1 MRTITTKL
9 TRIYMVVVISVL
21 LSAGLLSQMYLYH
34 HARTVAHENLS
45 TQAAALA
52 GNLES
57 AVAFSD
63 AGFAQQTL
71 NALQHYPDVRMA
83 VVILTDGR
91 FLAAY
96 AAQGSPDAEN
106 DIRQYLAQGD
116 FMAFENHGVAQA
128 IAPQGEAPAH
138 LLMVSSLEKLNREML
153 LTVSANMA
161 IGTLILLVA
170 FRLFQR
176 MSREVTRPIEALAAV
191 MSTVEREGDHG
202 QRAQIVSDDEIGAL
216 ARGFNAM
223 LSSLEKQN
231 IALNAEL
238 EERKKIETQILAT
251 KNQLQAT
258 LDAVPDLMF
267 EVGLDGRYYDYHS
280 PSTDLLAAP
289 PETLLNSTVS
299 DVLPADAAS
308 VCLLALQE
316 ANENGQSRGRQF
328 ALPLPQGIRWF
339 ELSIAR
345 KTVGAGQEQRFIV
358 LSRDITE
365 RKKAED
371 EVKNLAYY
379 DPLTRLP
386 NRRLLRDRL
395 KQAMATSTRSGK
407 YGALLF
413 IDLDNFKTLNDTL
426 GHDTG
431 DLLLVQVAQRL
442 AACVRENDTV
452 ARLGGDEFVVMLEA
466 LSRDEPD
473 AATRIQAVGEKILAA
488 LNQPYQFA
496 SHTHSST
503 ASIGVTLFANHEET
517 IDDLLKRADLAMYQ
531 AKAAGRNALKFF
543 DPEMQSA
550 VTNRAAMDADLHEAI
565 TRRQFLLYYQAQVV
579 GQGLLTGVEAL
590 VRWKHPQ
597 RGMVSPGDF
606 ISLAEDTGLILPL
619 GHWVLETACAQL
631 AAWAVRP
638 EMAHLTIAVNVSAR
652 QFHQPDFVEQVLALL
667 DRSGANPQRLKLE
680 LTESLLVDNVEDIVA
695 KMTALKDKGV
705 CFSLDDFGTGYSS
718 LSYLKRLPLD
728 QLKIDQ
734 GFVRNI
740 LTDANDAAIAK
751 MVVALAES
759 MGLAVIAE
767 GVEIEA
773 QRDFLAGQGCLAYQ
787 GYLFGRPLPLEAF
800 EKFANQA

>member
-34 HARTVAHENLS
+34 HARTVAHENLR

-57 AVAFSD
+57 AVAFGD
-63 AGFAQQTL
+63 AEFAQQTL

-83 VVILTDGR
+83 AVILADGKY
-91 FLAAY
+91 FAAY
-96 AAQGSPDAEN
+96 ATQGGSQAEN
-106 DIRQYLAQGD
+106 DIRQYFARGD
-116 FMAFENHGVAQA
+116 FTAFENHGVVQA
-128 IAPQGEAPAH
+128 IAPQSEASAH
-138 LLMVSSLEKLNREML
+138 LLMASSLEKLNREML

-161 IGTLILLVA
+161 IGTLILLA
-170 FRLFQR
+170 AYSLFQR

-191 MSTVEREGDHG
+191 MSTIEREGDHG
-202 QRAQIVSDDEIGAL
+202 QRAKIVSDDEIGTL

-231 IALNAEL
+231 VALNAEL
-238 EERKKIETQILAT
+238 DERRKVETQILAT

-267 EVGLDGRYYDYHS
+267 EVGLDGRYYEYHS
-280 PSTDLLAAP
+280 PNTDLLAAP
-289 PETLLNSTVS
+289 PEMLLNSTVS
-299 DVLPADAAS
+299 DVLPAEAAS
-308 VCLLALQE
+308 VCLSALQE

-328 ALPLPQGIRWF
+328 ALPLSQGIRWF

-345 KTVGAGQEQRFIV
+345 KTVVAGQEQRFIV

-371 EVKNLAYY
+371 EVRNLAFY
-379 DPLTRLP
+379 DPLTQLP

-395 KQAMATSTRSGK
+395 KHAMAASARSGR

-426 GHDTG
+426 GHDAG
-431 DLLLVQVAQRL
+431 DLLLVQAAQRL

-452 ARLGGDEFVVMLEA
+452 ARLGGDEFVVMLEG

-473 AATRIQAVGEKILAA
+473 AAIRIQAIGEKILAA
-488 LNQPYQFA
+488 LDQSYQFA
-496 SHTHSST
+496 SYAHSST
-503 ASIGVTLFANHEET
+503 ASIGVTLFSNHQET

-531 AKAAGRNALKFF
+531 AKAAGRNTLTFF
-543 DPEMQSA
+543 DPAMQSA
-550 VTNRAAMDADLHEAI
+550 VTNRAAMDADLHEAM
-565 TRRQFLLYYQAQVV
+565 TNHQFLLYYQPQVV
-579 GQGLLTGVEAL
+579 GQGRLTGAEAL

-597 RGMVSPGDF
+597 RGMVSPADF
-606 ISLAEDTGLILPL
+606 IPLAEDTGLILPL
-619 GHWVLETACAQL
+619 GHWVMETACSQL
-631 AAWAVRP
+631 AAWAAQP
-638 EMAHLTIAVNVSAR
+638 ETAHLTIAVNVSAR
-652 QFHQPDFVEQVLALL
+652 QFHQRDFVDQVLAVL
-667 DRSGANPQRLKLE
+667 DSSGANPQRLKLE
-680 LTESLLVDNVEDIVA
+680 LTESMLVVNVEDIVA
-695 KMTALKDKGV
+695 KMTSLKSKGV

-767 GVEIEA
+767 GVEIQA
-773 QRDFLAGQGCLAYQ
+773 QRDFLEDQGCLAYQ
-787 GYLFGRPLPLEAF
+787 GYLFGRPLPLEGF
-800 EKFANQA
+800 EEFVKRG